1 MHSCL
6 THPCHLLTVVVGPS
20 TGAQWFIAIIPA
32 TRGLPPAPPSTL
44 IRLIF
49 ASGAN
54 SLVAIDL
61 WGWCYVHVHS
71 RGGFTATSIS
81 FAYPLM
87 LFPASWKIVSC
98 WLPLPSMQ
106 VGAFIKG
113 KLQKSILPSVL
124 PSFLNTKQRPKL
136 LARLATEGTE
146 GTERK
151 NGSGKAE
158 KL

>member
-32 TRGLPPAPPSTL
+32 ARGLHPAPPSTL

-49 ASGAN
+49 PSGAN

-71 RGGFTATSIS
+71 RSGFTATSIN

-87 LFPASWKIVSC
+87 LFPVRGDCQLLIASTKHAA
-98 WLPLPSMQ
+98 LAL
-106 VGAFIKG
+106 IKG
-113 KLQKSILPSVL
+113 KLQKSILLSSVI
-124 PSFLNTKQRPKL
+124 PKHKPETQNTGCTQKGEMVVGRQ
-136 LARLATEGTE
+136 
-146 GTERK
+146 K
-151 NGSGKAE
+151 NYKFGI
-158 KL
+158 